1 MNAVVHLVNGPVRSV
16 VEERALRPPVIG
28 HIRPGIKVL
37 TSKARGNARAVELYN
52 TMVAAGDSFDTI
64 ASVLESKCNLKNTL
78 VPKNTAYFTCRRS
91 DFNNPDVADEILR
104 LYGEDRGDGVK
115 LYRFPV
121 LFAFNDWMQNL
132 PNQMTVYGTN
142 GRKFFS
148 QYERDGIRYCM
159 TYAKIERDPRA
170 QRVIR
175 HFGGRTVIRRQDEA
189 IPDGIC
195 DPEQCPQYQA
205 RHCNLSASFV
215 FAVPDIKGLGLIEL
229 PTNSIY
235 VLQKAYSAM
244 QTVQLARGKLTGT
257 RFWITKREFDI
268 TRIKEHGEA
277 VRASQ
282 MLTVLDADIDIGAL
296 LDAAD
301 DAPSALEAA
310 SQAVALIE
318 AGGNVV
324 RLGGDVDTAIVNAV
338 AEGVVMDASGAPEA
352 EAEAGAAVGATVA
365 VGTEAATAHDAA
377 AATVTTASTATAG
390 TAAATGPLLQHVLA
404 AQPATAG
411 STETLA
417 DKRDRMSDLLQRLG
431 LSAEDRKQDFRIYAH
446 TRFGRGWTEREQDVD
461 QMNERLVQ
469 ALTDRE
475 AFDREI
481 GAARQPTFLD

>member
-1 MNAVVHLVNGPVRSV
+1 MNAVVNLVNGPARSV

-37 TSKARGNARAVELYN
+37 TSKARGNPRAVELYN
-52 TMVAAGDSFDTI
+52 TMVAAGDSFETI
-64 ASVLESKCNLKNTL
+64 ANALELKCSLKGGL
-78 VPKNTAYFTCRRS
+78 VPKNTPYFTCRRS
-91 DFNNPDVADEILR
+91 DLTNPDVADEILK

-142 GRKFFS
+142 GRKFWS

-159 TYAKIERDPRA
+159 TYAKVTRDDRA
-170 QRVIR
+170 QRAVR
-175 HFGGRTVIRRQDEA
+175 HFGGRTVIRRQDDA

-205 RHCNLSASFV
+205 RQCNLSASFI

-268 TRIKEHGEA
+268 TRINENGDA
-277 VRASQ
+277 VRTTQ
-282 MLTVLDADIDIGAL
+282 PLTVLDADIDIGAL

-301 DAPSALEAA
+301 DPVPALDAA
-310 SQAVALIE
+310 NQAVALLE

-324 RLGGDVDTAIVNAV
+324 PLGTIHQPGVAMSQSFDATDVDSAGSVQKLVEPATDDQSALQQSTPRPLPQTVSSHT
-338 AEGVVMDASGAPEA
+338 GVASGDGPE
-352 EAEAGAAVGATVA
+352 
-365 VGTEAATAHDAA
+365 
-377 AATVTTASTATAG
+377 S
-390 TAAATGPLLQHVLA
+390 L
-404 AQPATAG
+404 
-411 STETLA
+411 S

-431 LSAEDRKQDFRIYAH
+431 LSADSRKQAFRVYAH
-446 TRFGRGWTEREQDVD
+446 TTYGRGWTDRVADVD
-461 QMNERLVQ
+461 QMNERLAR
-469 ALTDRE
+469 ALTDPA

-481 GAARQPTFLD
+481 DDARQPTFLD

>member
-1 MNAVVHLVNGPVRSV
+1 MNAVVNLVNGPARSV

-37 TSKARGNARAVELYN
+37 TAKARGNAQAVGIYN
-52 TMVAAGDSFDTI
+52 DMVSQGHPFDAI
-64 ASVLESKCNLKNTL
+64 AKVIESKCNLKNAL

-170 QRVIR
+170 QRTVR

-268 TRIKEHGEA
+268 TRINEHGEA

-301 DAPSALEAA
+301 DAPSALETA
-310 SQAVALIE
+310 SRAVALIE

-324 RLGGDVDTAIVNAV
+324 RLGGEVDAAIGNAV
-338 AEGVVMDASGAPEA
+338 AEAAVTDASCDT
-352 EAEAGAAVGATVA
+352 EAGVDAGATQVD
-365 VGTEAATAHDAA
+365 GIGAA
-377 AATVTTASTATAG
+377 ASASTVAGQG
-390 TAAATGPLLQHVLA
+390 TAATTGPLLQNVLA

-417 DKRDRMSDLLQRLG
+417 DKRDRLSDLLQRLG

-446 TRFGRGWTEREQDVD
+446 TKFGRGWIDREQDVD

>member
-1 MNAVVHLVNGPVRSV
+1 MNAVVNLLNGPARSV

-37 TSKARGNARAVELYN
+37 TSKARSNAQAIGIYN
-52 TMVAAGDSFDTI
+52 DMVAQGHPFDAI
-64 ASVLESKCNLKNTL
+64 AQVIESKCNIKNAL
-78 VPKNTAYFTCRRS
+78 VPKNTPYFTCRRS

-104 LYGEDRGDGVK
+104 LYGDDRGDGVK

-170 QRVIR
+170 QRAVR

-268 TRIKEHGEA
+268 TRINENGEA
-277 VRASQ
+277 VRTSQ

-301 DAPSALEAA
+301 DAPSALDTA
-310 SQAVALIE
+310 SRAVALIE

-324 RLGGDVDTAIVNAV
+324 RLGGDVHTAIDNAV
-338 AEGVVMDASGAPEA
+338 AGGAALDASVDTATGESSGTN
-352 EAEAGAAVGATVA
+352 EAGLSEV
-365 VGTEAATAHDAA
+365 AATDSSG
-377 AATVTTASTATAG
+377 ASPAVKSTSP
-390 TAAATGPLLQHVLA
+390 ATGPLLQHVLS
-404 AQPATAG
+404 AQPATAEAP
-411 STETLA
+411 ETLE

-431 LSAEDRKQDFRIYAH
+431 LSADDRKQDFRIYAH
-446 TRFGRGWTEREQDVD
+446 TKYGRGWTDREQDVD
-461 QMNERLVQ
+461 QMNERLTQ
-469 ALTDRE
+469 ALTNRE

-481 GAARQPTFLD
+481 VAARQPTFLD

>member
-1 MNAVVHLVNGPVRSV
+1 MNAVVNLVNGPVRSV

-37 TSKARGNARAVELYN
+37 TSKARGNARAVELYS

-64 ASVLESKCNLKNTL
+64 ASVLESKCNLKNAL

-91 DFNNPDVADEILR
+91 DFDNPDVADEILR

-175 HFGGRTVIRRQDEA
+175 HFGGRTVIRRQDET

-268 TRIKEHGEA
+268 TRINEHGEA

-310 SQAVALIE
+310 SHAVALIE

-324 RLGGDVDTAIVNAV
+324 RLGGDVDAAIGNAV
-338 AEGVVMDASGAPEA
+338 AEGVAMDASVDPEA
-352 EAEAGAAVGATVA
+352 GTGVGTTVA
-365 VGTEAATAHDAA
+365 VGSEAA
-377 AATVTTASTATAG
+377 AATVTNASTAAAG
-390 TAAATGPLLQHVLA
+390 NAAATGPLLQHVLA

-446 TRFGRGWTEREQDVD
+446 TRFGRGWIEREQDVD

-475 AFDREI
+475 AFDLEI
-481 GAARQPTFLD
+481 AAARQPTFLD

>member
-1 MNAVVHLVNGPVRSV
+1 MNAVVNLVNGPARSV

-37 TSKARGNARAVELYN
+37 TAKARGNAQAVGIYN
-52 TMVAAGDSFDTI
+52 DMVSQGHPFDAI
-64 ASVLESKCNLKNTL
+64 AKVIESKCNLKNAL

-170 QRVIR
+170 QRTVR

-268 TRIKEHGEA
+268 TRINEHGEA

-301 DAPSALEAA
+301 DAPSALETA
-310 SQAVALIE
+310 SRAVALIE

-324 RLGGDVDTAIVNAV
+324 RLGGEVDAAIGNAV
-338 AEGVVMDASGAPEA
+338 AEAAVTDASCDT
-352 EAEAGAAVGATVA
+352 EAGVDAGATQVD
-365 VGTEAATAHDAA
+365 GTGAA
-377 AATVTTASTATAG
+377 ASASIVAGPG
-390 TAAATGPLLQHVLA
+390 TAATTGPLLQHVLA
-404 AQPATAG
+404 AHPATAG

-417 DKRDRMSDLLQRLG
+417 DKRDRLSDLLQRLG

-446 TRFGRGWTEREQDVD
+446 TKFGRGWIDREQDVD